1 MAPGMTTDGSKA
13 SFEQRIQA
21 LRAERGDQVKISEV
35 GEVVAS
41 IMATMQGDIT
51 PTHLRLYKELDDL
64 ATYIQHAKSEI
75 AALCPG
81 DIRYSHLP
89 AATDQLDAIVEQTE
103 KATHTIL
110 DAVEKIEEGAS
121 KQDVSAI
128 SEQVTRIFEAC
139 GFQDLTGQRI
149 SKVVGTLKFI
159 EERLDQLLDVFG
171 DELVDARK
179 AAAQCEEDSRE
190 GDHHLLDGPQLPEEA
205 NKQEEIDALLASF
218 D

>member
-1 MAPGMTTDGSKA
+1 MTTDGLKA
-13 SFEQRIQA
+13 SLERRIQA

-41 IMATMQGDIT
+41 IMATMRGDIT
-51 PTHLRLYKELDDL
+51 PSHLRLYKELDDL
-64 ATYIQHAKSEI
+64 ATYIHSAKAEI
-75 AALCPG
+75 AALCPD

-103 KATHTIL
+103 KATNTIL
-110 DAVEKIEEGAS
+110 DAVEKIEAEAG
-121 KQDVSAI
+121 KLDVPAI
-128 SEQVTRIFEAC
+128 TEQVTRIFEAC

-149 SKVVGTLKFI
+149 SKVVATLKFI

-171 DELVDARK
+171 DELEHSRH
-179 AAAQCEEDSRE
+179 AAAQRDEGSIEESDR
-190 GDHHLLDGPQLPEEA
+190 LLDGPQLPEEA

>member
-1 MAPGMTTDGSKA
+1 MTTDGFKA
-13 SFEQRIQA
+13 SLEQRIQA

-41 IMATMQGDIT
+41 IMSTMRGDIT
-51 PTHLRLYKELDDL
+51 PSHLRLYKELDDL
-64 ATYIQHAKSEI
+64 ATYIRNAKSEI

-103 KATHTIL
+103 KATNTIL
-110 DAVEKIEEGAS
+110 DAVEKIEEETS
-121 KQDVSAI
+121 KLDAPAI
-128 SEQVTRIFEAC
+128 TEQVTRIFEAC

-149 SKVVGTLKFI
+149 SKVVATLKFI

-171 DELVDARK
+171 DELAGTRQAVAGRDAGSS
-179 AAAQCEEDSRE
+179 EDDGLR
-190 GDHHLLDGPQLPEEA
+190 LDGPQLPEKA

>member
-1 MAPGMTTDGSKA
+1 MTTDGFKA

-41 IMATMQGDIT
+41 IMSTMQGDLT
-51 PTHLRLYKELDDL
+51 PNHLRLYKELDDL
-64 ATYIQHAKSEI
+64 ATYIHNAKSEI

-103 KATHTIL
+103 KATNTIL
-110 DAVEKIEEGAS
+110 DAVEKIEEEAG
-121 KQDVSAI
+121 KLDVPAI
-128 SEQVTRIFEAC
+128 TEQVTRIFEAC

-171 DELVDARK
+171 DELAGARE
-179 AAAQCEEDSRE
+179 AAVQRDEDSSKDDNR
-190 GDHHLLDGPQLPEEA
+190 LLDGPQLPEEA

>member
-1 MAPGMTTDGSKA
+1 MTTDGFKA

-51 PTHLRLYKELDDL
+51 PNHLRLYKELDDL
-64 ATYIQHAKSEI
+64 ATYIHNAKREI

-103 KATHTIL
+103 KATNTIL
-110 DAVEKIEEGAS
+110 DAVEQIEAAAGKLDAP
-121 KQDVSAI
+121 AI
-128 SEQVTRIFEAC
+128 TEQVTRIFEAC

-149 SKVVGTLKFI
+149 SKVVATLKFI

-171 DELVDARK
+171 DELAGARK
-179 AAAQCEEDSRE
+179 AAARRGEDSSEDDDR
-190 GDHHLLDGPQLPEEA
+190 LLDGPQLPEEA

>member
-1 MAPGMTTDGSKA
+1 MTTDGFKA
-13 SFEQRIQA
+13 SLEQRIQA

-41 IMATMQGDIT
+41 IMSTMRGDIT
-51 PTHLRLYKELDDL
+51 PNHLRLYKELDDL
-64 ATYIQHAKSEI
+64 ATYIHNAKSEI

-103 KATHTIL
+103 KATNTIL
-110 DAVEKIEEGAS
+110 DAVEKIEAEAG
-121 KQDVSAI
+121 KQDAPAI
-128 SEQVTRIFEAC
+128 TEQVTRIFEAC

-149 SKVVGTLKFI
+149 SKVVATLKFI

-171 DELVDARK
+171 DELAGARQ
-179 AAAQCEEDSRE
+179 AAARRDEGSSEDDDR
-190 GDHHLLDGPQLPEEA
+190 LLDGPQLPEEA